1 MTQQVQNI
9 RPGGFQYNAPV
20 EQIRPALPPQNTG
33 WAVAALIFFW
43 PLAFSAFSHAAKV
56 YPLWAT
62 GDYAG
67 AQAASASAKRLGRIA
82 LLVWAIFVVA
92 LIVFYVVIFAAAMS
106 AMNDLPSYSDYSYR

>member
-1 MTQQVQNI
+1 M
-9 RPGGFQYNAPV
+9 
-20 EQIRPALPPQNTG
+20 
-33 WAVAALIFFW
+33 
-43 PLAFSAFSHAAKV
+43 
-56 YPLWAT
+56 

-67 AQAASASAKRLGRIA
+67 AQASSDSAKRLGRIA